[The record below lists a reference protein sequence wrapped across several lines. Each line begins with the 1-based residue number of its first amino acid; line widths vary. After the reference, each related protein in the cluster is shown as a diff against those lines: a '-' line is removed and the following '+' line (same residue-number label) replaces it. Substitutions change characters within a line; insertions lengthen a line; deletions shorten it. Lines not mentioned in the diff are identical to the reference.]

1 MAEENTTTPE
11 QEKEATEQAEPS
23 FQMVRAFF
31 KDASLEMPHAPDIFF
46 EDHDEQPT
54 VDFKFGVVARP
65 LAVKDLYEVVLR
77 ATITVGFKEKTMFLV
92 EGSQSGVFELKNL
105 PEQAL
110 AHATNVI
117 CPSVLLPYLRANL
130 ADIINRTG
138 LPTVNLPEVNFEVLL
153 QQRIAEAKAAQ
164 EKQQQAQA

>member
-1 MAEENTTTPE
+1 
-11 QEKEATEQAEPS
+11 
-23 FQMVRAFF
+23 
-31 KDASLEMPHAPDIFF
+31 
-46 EDHDEQPT
+46 
-54 VDFKFGVVARP
+54 
-65 LAVKDLYEVVLR
+65 
-77 ATITVGFKEKTMFLV
+77 MFLV